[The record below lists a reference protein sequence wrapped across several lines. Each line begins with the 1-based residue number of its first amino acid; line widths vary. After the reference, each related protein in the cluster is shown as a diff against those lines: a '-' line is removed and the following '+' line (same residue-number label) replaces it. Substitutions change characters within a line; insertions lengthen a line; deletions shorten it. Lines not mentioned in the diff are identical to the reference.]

1 MIGMILGHKYRVTE
15 LLGTGGMA
23 HVYKAYNLA
32 TRRTVA
38 IKVLK
43 EEYRNNAEFLR
54 RFEREAR
61 AVLHLT
67 HENIV
72 RAYGVGDVNGMPYIV
87 LEYVDGRTLK
97 DLIVE
102 SGAMPP
108 RIAIG
113 LVMQVLDALN
123 AAHSAGII
131 HRDVKPQNVIVTKSG
146 KAKLT
151 DFGIARD
158 VDATT
163 NTFAGSTVLGS
174 VHYLSPEQAMGKPV
188 TESSDIYSLG
198 VMLYEMLV
206 GDVPFTSDNTVSV
219 ALMHISDDPVAP
231 IQRNPKIPPSLN
243 DIVLRAMNK
252 NSAARYQ
259 SATAMQRHLQRSLK
273 EPNGGFARAGA
284 QETVTKDK
292 AQKRS
297 KRRRFRHGV
306 LAIGIAVATV
316 VLLLVAVFIGLRPSF
331 MSKTVSTEFVP
342 ALTERSVEE
351 ARQKANNYHFEF
363 EILEYEASDTVPYGH
378 VIMQS
383 PVAGTKAMLGTVI
396 QVIVSI
402 GPDFLTM
409 PDLTGKTLD
418 EAIAALAAIG
428 LSYGN
433 VDYRVSDVAIGYVC
447 SQSILPG
454 VEVQR
459 GQRVD
464 ISISASSADGIP
476 MPDLSGL
483 SLGEALTKL
492 DNGALLTIFVR
503 YNNNRSSDDFVV
515 LDQSPATDSNVQ
527 PSTPIYLRVGGAYTG
542 DYIADVAYNID
553 VPESG
558 TTAMVVMVDALNGVN
573 YYHVL
578 YETTLEK
585 GEHVPI
591 SFTAYSD
598 FEGTRELILYVNGS
612 EYKRQDVGFLKQSEE
627 DE

>member
-1 MIGMILGHKYRVTE
+1 MIGMVLGHKYRVTE

-72 RAYGVGDVNGMPYIV
+72 RAYGVGDVDGMPYLV

-97 DLIVE
+97 DLILE

-113 LVMQVLDALN
+113 LVTQVLDALG

-163 NTFAGSTVLGS
+163 TTFAGNTVLGS

-188 TESSDIYSLG
+188 TESSDIYSVG

-219 ALMHISDDPVAP
+219 ALMHIGDDPVAP

-243 DIVLRAMNK
+243 DIVLRAMSK

-259 SATAMQRHLQRSLK
+259 SAPAMQRHLQRSLK
-273 EPNGGFARAGA
+273 EPNGSFARAGT
-284 QETVTKDK
+284 QETIAKDK
-292 AQKRS
+292 PQKS

-306 LAIGIAVATV
+306 LAIGISVAII

-331 MSKTVSTEFVP
+331 INKTVSTELVP
-342 ALTERSVEE
+342 ALTDRSVEE

-378 VIMQS
+378 IIMQS
-383 PVAGTKAMLGTVI
+383 PLAGTKAVLGSAI

-402 GPDFLTM
+402 GPDMLTM

-418 EAIAALAAIG
+418 EAVTALSAIG

-433 VDYRVSDVAIGYVC
+433 VDYRVSDVAIGYIC

-454 VEVQR
+454 EEVQR
-459 GQRVD
+459 GQQVD
-464 ISISASSADGIP
+464 LSVSASSADGIP
-476 MPDLSGL
+476 MPDLSNM
-483 SLGEALTKL
+483 SLGEALAQL
-492 DNGALLTIFVR
+492 DSDAFLTIFVR
-503 YNNNRSSDDFVV
+503 YDNSQSTDDFMV
-515 LDQSPATDSNVQ
+515 LEQSPATSSNVQ
-527 PSTPIYLRVGGAYTG
+527 PSTPIYLKVSGAYTG
-542 DYIADVAYNID
+542 DYAADVAYNID
-553 VPESG
+553 VEESG
-558 TTAMVVMVDALNGVN
+558 ATAMVVMVDALNGVN
-573 YYHVL
+573 YYHIL

-585 GEHVPI
+585 GQRVPI

-598 FEGTRELILYVNGS
+598 FEGTRELILYLNGS
-612 EYKRQDVGFLKQSEE
+612 VYKRQDAGFLKIIEE
-627 DE
+627 DG